1 MSVQKK
7 LQIDDL
13 RFNQQKPEPSDR
25 KIVKI
30 SRNKN
35 EQESTV
41 YFLSSLLAIQAIDCW
56 LERAKYPI
64 DVREAFKFLGLRIN
78 TKCSSKQNELDLL
91 NFLQRSDS
99 GKVKDLSQGLE
110 IRLKKLYEISLFDTD
125 CIDSLPVLF
134 RELENYLEKY
144 TNTKLW
150 ERQLALKTNQ
160 LNLQRKLNCRFE
172 ELVSAWKKASVRENL
187 RFFQEIN
194 RSLLGFE
201 NEYQREREKYLDKG
215 NACLRTYKRFLSAI
229 DCKDRHNDLNE
240 LHNNISIAKQSLINW
255 YKFKMKAAKCVLAIQ
270 VLDSLSKTNQKHIQT
285 LEECYGF
292 LTKIKAN
299 LLAQTKI
306 EENYLFLPLVA
317 ENITNQ
323 LNLGNLEKEVEIKL
337 GYSLLYSRRYT
348 SITIDDVQNALI
360 EEVKPIAKK
369 ICSDTYH
376 QLAREVDSFE

>member
-1 MSVQKK
+1 MSVQNK

-30 SRNKN
+30 SSNKN
-35 EQESTV
+35 EKESTV
-41 YFLSSLLAIQAIDCW
+41 YFLSRLLTIQAIDCW
-56 LERAKYPI
+56 LERAQDPI

-78 TKCSSKQNELDLL
+78 TQCSSKQNELDIL
-91 NFLQRSDS
+91 NFLQRTDS
-99 GKVKDLSQGLE
+99 GKIKDLSQGLE

-125 CIDSLPVLF
+125 CIDLF
-134 RELENYLEKY
+134 KELENYLQKY

-160 LNLQRKLNCRFE
+160 GDLQRKLNYGFE
-172 ELVSAWKKASVRENL
+172 ELISARKKASVRENL
-187 RFFQEIN
+187 NFFQEMN

-240 LHNNISIAKQSLINW
+240 LHNNIYIAKQSLINW
-255 YKFKMKAAKCVLAIQ
+255 YQFKIKAATCVLAIQ
-270 VLDSLSKTNQKHIQT
+270 VLDSLSNTNQKHIKA

-306 EENYLFLPLVA
+306 EENNLFLPLVA

-323 LNLGNLEKEVEIKL
+323 LNLGNLEKKVEIKL
-337 GYSLLYSRRYT
+337 GYSLLNSRHYT

-376 QLAREVDSFE
+376 QLGREVDSFE